1 MPHTRIRW
9 GLSFGVLLGA
19 FLAASAAWA
28 LSDAKTD
35 AFRYNA
41 KGRRDPFVPL
51 VRDGQFVTVSQQG
64 PSPLETSR
72 PMLRGILWD
81 PGGHSLA
88 LINDIEAKVGHT
100 IGDYQVREIRHDA
113 VVLSNGA
120 GELVLEISF
129 EAPPSS
135 ATTGGEGR

>member
-1 MPHTRIRW
+1 MRRTILT
-9 GLSFGVLLGA
+9 GLGA
-19 FLAASAAWA
+19 GMVLGTLTMGSMAWA
-28 LSDAKTD
+28 LSNVKLD

-51 VRDGQFVTVSQQG
+51 VRDGQLVSVSQSA
-64 PSPLETSR
+64 PIESSR

-81 PGGHSLA
+81 AGGHSIA
-88 LINDIEAKVGHT
+88 LINDLEAKVGDT
-100 IGDYQVREIRHDA
+100 VGDYQVQEIRHDA
-113 VVLSNGA
+113 VVLTNGA
-120 GELVLEISF
+120 EELVLEISF

>member
-1 MPHTRIRW
+1 MRRTILT
-9 GLSFGVLLGA
+9 GLGA
-19 FLAASAAWA
+19 GMVLGTLMMGSMAWA
-28 LSDAKTD
+28 LSNVKLD

-51 VRDGQFVTVSQQG
+51 VRDGQLVSVSQSA
-64 PSPLETSR
+64 PMESSR

-81 PGGHSLA
+81 AGGHSIA
-88 LINDIEAKVGHT
+88 LINDLEAKVGDT
-100 IGDYQVREIRHDA
+100 IGDYQVQEIRHDA
-113 VVLSNGA
+113 VVLTNGA
-120 GELVLEISF
+120 EELVLEISF